1 MLATKKSIL
10 NRLHDNI
17 IDQTQG
23 DSIFNL
29 LSAFD
34 LTSKETKEG
43 KVRKIRSLFSLFGKE
58 TEHEVHEKW
67 FGFKIKVR
75 YERKIKCSEE
85 ELVKQFINSHEH
97 IVKLGREFRESTLQ
111 DIPKS
116 TITQH
121 HQWLKFISEMGL
133 QYPDLCDLI
142 LIILLTF
149 FH

>member
-1 MLATKKSIL
+1 MEKK
-10 NRLHDNI
+10 
-17 IDQTQG
+17 Q
-23 DSIFNL
+23 
-29 LSAFD
+29 
-34 LTSKETKEG
+34 
-43 KVRKIRSLFSLFGKE
+43 
-58 TEHEVHEKW
+58 HEVHEKW

-116 TITQH
+116 TIAQH
-121 HQWLKFISEMGL
+121 HQWLKFISEKGL

-142 LIILLTF
+142 LIMISIPPNSGWVERAYSYLEQICQKKRNRF
-149 FH
+149 CI